1 VDRRLAG
8 CPAGECGREDTPLTR
23 ILSLLGLPH
32 EIDRDGPVRDALVVQ
47 TYRLSRAGEERKAL
61 DEAFLNLIQIKNL
74 HRSLPLRGVRLCRAL
89 RIPGTRRAEEAGR
102 KAGIVPFHS
111 DDVLDSAAAQLL
123 DDVEKLIASPRKAAK
138 MAGKVLKILP
148 GPKLG
153 VVDAE
158 TLRLVRLL
166 ATGVRN
172 KGRGSRARA
181 RWRKK

>member
-1 VDRRLAG
+1 MDRRLAG
-8 CPAGECGREDTPLTR
+8 CATGVGGSEDTPLTR

-32 EIDRDGPVRDALVVQ
+32 EVDRDGPVRDALVIQ
-47 TYRLSRAGEERKAL
+47 TYRLSRAGSERKAL
-61 DEAFLNLIQIKNL
+61 DEAFLALTQIKDGR
-74 HRSLPLRGVRLCRAL
+74 RSLPLRGVRLCRAL
-89 RIPGTRRAEEAGR
+89 GIPGTRRAEEAGR

-123 DDVEKLIASPRKAAK
+123 EDVDKLIASPRKAAK

-153 VVDAE
+153 VVDVE

-166 ATGVRN
+166 ATGKRN

-181 RWRKK
+181 RWRK